1 MPNAETIAKRKR
13 SRERRAKIKAAEEH
27 GSRVVKPGEE
37 TFGDQEAKDIAAAQA
52 KMDKW
57 NKDSYKPGG
66 VNAPKKGL
74 TAEQKATAAKVS
86 KAAGA
91 IGDFASSM
99 AKHSADSFKG
109 LNPSAT
115 NVKKG
120 VRPYN
125 YQPERMVPEEATSSM
140 VRFDNEYERQKKK
153 MGL

>member
-1 MPNAETIAKRKR
+1 MADKKKKKEYKSPYERKFGKPHPNSPKARDGTTGIGPVAPDHPRFPSYESHLKSRNEGYEAGER
-13 SRERRAKIKAAEEH
+13 SAA
-27 GSRVVKPGEE
+27 
-37 TFGDQEAKDIAAAQA
+37 
-52 KMDKW
+52 
-57 NKDSYKPGG
+57 NKSSTTSTTK
-66 VNAPKKGL
+66 N
-74 TAEQKATAAKVS
+74 TAAKVS
-86 KAAGA
+86 KVAGA
-91 IGDFASSM
+91 IADFAGSM

-140 VRFDNEYERQKKK
+140 VRFDNEYEKEKKK